1 MARSQRPD
9 GILLDVSMPGMT
21 GFEVLQQLQENPIT
35 QGIPVILLTARV
47 QPEDKAKFSQL
58 GMAGLILKPFNPME
72 LAEQVAAVL
81 GWEM

>member
-1 MARSQRPD
+1 
-9 GILLDVSMPGMT
+9 MPGMT
-21 GFEVLQQLQENPIT
+21 GFEVLQQLQENPTT

-81 GWEM
+81 GWEL